1 MFNDKVHDKK
11 TEEDKPADVDVD
23 SIFDEH
29 TKRRRK
35 NARKDDGAATRA
47 HNPLPPPKRR
57 KYIFKQKCTKGLK
70 PDRSDENSLMTCSGK
85 TDSAPSSEEQKQVDS
100 DSSMKTSSDSL
111 PSNLFSIF
119 HKPKT
124 KCQEPEQGKP
134 RGRKKKSNIPPNF
147 KYTKLS
153 EHFRPI

>member
-1 MFNDKVHDKK
+1 
-11 TEEDKPADVDVD
+11 
-23 SIFDEH
+23 
-29 TKRRRK
+29 
-35 NARKDDGAATRA
+35 
-47 HNPLPPPKRR
+47 
-57 KYIFKQKCTKGLK
+57 
-70 PDRSDENSLMTCSGK
+70 MTCSGK